1 MVGVILYAELTYVGV
16 NMVHD
21 KAEGYIINLAGIRIQ
36 LEFNHLSHINSWKR
50 KKNLTNA
57 YEI

>member
-1 MVGVILYAELTYVGV
+1 MYAELTYVGV